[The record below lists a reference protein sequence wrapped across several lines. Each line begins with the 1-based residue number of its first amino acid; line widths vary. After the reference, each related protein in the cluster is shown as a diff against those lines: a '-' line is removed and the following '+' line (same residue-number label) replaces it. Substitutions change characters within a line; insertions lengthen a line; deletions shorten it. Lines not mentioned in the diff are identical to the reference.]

1 MKPRYWGMLLLGKSL
16 VVSVASLLVLG
27 AESNASIQEPQTS
40 TLSQQMI
47 YSRPGTAS
55 TASNITEQTDGPRW
69 VF

>member
-16 VVSVASLLVLG
+16 AVSAALLLVVG
-27 AESNASIQEPQTS
+27 AESNASIQEPHVS
-40 TLSQQMI
+40 TLSQQI
-47 YSRPGTAS
+47 VYSRPGTAS